1 MQKKLVEFNLKQR
14 AKSEVPELKTGDV
27 VKVHRRLFEGTKELS
42 QVYEGMIIAV
52 KGRQSASPM
61 ITVRKV
67 THGVGSEIIVPMHS
81 PMIKKIEVVKSAKT
95 KRSKLYYVRDKSA
108 KSLKFKYTDAA
119 KAPEAKKAKKENKKE
134 LKKSARPAVKKE
146 ETKSE

>member
-14 AKSEVPELKTGDV
+14 QKDVPELKTGDV
-27 VKVHRRLFEGTKELS
+27 VKVHRRLFEGGKELS
-42 QVYEGMIIAV
+42 QIFEGMIIAV

-67 THGVGSEIIVPMHS
+67 SHGVGSEIIIPMYS
-81 PMIKKIEVVKSAKT
+81 PMIKKIEVVKSART
-95 KRSKLYYVRDKSA
+95 KRSKLYYVREKSA

-119 KAPEAKKAKKENKKE
+119 KAPEVKKAKKSKKAA
-134 LKKSARPAVKKE
+134 SPAGE
-146 ETKSE
+146 EEAKSE